1 MLDWPKAAIKI
12 SILKFFKDY
21 TSRRIAMANK
31 ESYFIG
37 GIFAGAVIGA
47 AAALLFAPSTGDD
60 LRTSIASG
68 AKERWDDLHDQVKE
82 YGHSLKNQIQDATDT
97 LTDRVN
103 QYRSEIEDK
112 INDIEQDVDDEFDD
126 FEEEFNDVLQD
137 TEDASEAEA
146 DSDEEEAAE

>member
-1 MLDWPKAAIKI
+1 
-12 SILKFFKDY
+12 
-21 TSRRIAMANK
+21 MANK

-68 AKERWDDLHDQVKE
+68 AKERWDDLQDQVKE

-112 INDIEQDVDDEFDD
+112 INDIEQDVDDDFDAFEDEFG
-126 FEEEFNDVLQD
+126 DVLQD
-137 TEDASEAEA
+137 EGEA
-146 DSDEEEAAE
+146 DSEEEAAE

>member
-1 MLDWPKAAIKI
+1 
-12 SILKFFKDY
+12 
-21 TSRRIAMANK
+21 MANK

-47 AAALLFAPSTGDD
+47 AAALRFAPSTGDD

-68 AKERWDDLHDQVKE
+68 AKERWDDLQDQVKE

-112 INDIEQDVDDEFDD
+112 INDIEQDVDDD
-126 FEEEFNDVLQD
+126 FEAFEDEFGDVLQD
-137 TEDASEAEA
+137 EGEA
-146 DSDEEEAAE
+146 DSKEEAAE